1 MMPTCPVCLDEK
13 ELIPLE
19 TCSHGICST
28 CIVKTLS
35 FRDNCPVCRTVWC
48 PDMMSSGMQ
57 NAHQNESNSPAGAG
71 VSIGD
76 GVQLHAYGCVFR
88 AARLFW
94 SAEGEDEH
102 RDTGQ

>member
-1 MMPTCPVCLDEK
+1 MPTCPVCLDEK

-48 PDMMSSGMQ
+48 PDMMSSCIQ
-57 NAHQNESNSPAGAG
+57 NAHQNESNLTNILQQVWLNSNHNNRWP
-71 VSIGD
+71 SEN
-76 GVQLHAYGCVFR
+76 QLYQSLTQTLLDNLILH
-88 AARLFW
+88 
-94 SAEGEDEH
+94 
-102 RDTGQ
+102 Q

>member
-48 PDMMSSGMQ
+48 PDMMSSGVQ
-57 NAHQNESNSPAGAG
+57 NTATLM
-71 VSIGD
+71 VSARRQRD
-76 GVQLHAYGCVFR
+76 GK
-88 AARLFW
+88 
-94 SAEGEDEH
+94 
-102 RDTGQ
+102 GQIR